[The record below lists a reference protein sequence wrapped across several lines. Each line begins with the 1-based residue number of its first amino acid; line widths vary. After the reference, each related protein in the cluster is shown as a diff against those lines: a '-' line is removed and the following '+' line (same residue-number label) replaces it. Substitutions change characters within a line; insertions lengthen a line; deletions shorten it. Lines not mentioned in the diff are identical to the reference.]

1 MTTATAV
8 QSNDLQPSS
17 SRPAEVRSVSPSP
30 LVVFA
35 GGGTGGHLYPALAVA
50 EALRQKIP
58 RVRFLFF
65 GTQRPI
71 DQQVLG
77 GGGDDHDKTNLAL
90 VQQDL
95 PALARAPWRWPAIYN
110 GFRVSSRLCR
120 ERFTVER
127 PVIVIGTGG
136 LGSVPAVREASRMGI
151 HTALLNPDALPGRA
165 NRYLARMSDTVFVQW
180 EETLA
185 QFPASLRVLVTGC
198 PVRSSFNRSTREDG
212 LARFG
217 LEESR
222 KTLLIM
228 GASQG
233 ARTVNEAAVANLEF
247 ITGVDG
253 WQMIHLTGHGEFE
266 EVQLAYSRWGTGGAE
281 RVKVLPYTD
290 HLSQALAAADLVVAR
305 AGASSLAEITALGRA
320 SILMPYPHHKDL
332 HQLANARCLVRAS
345 AARIVHDK
353 IDSSVN
359 GPALRSVLE
368 QLMSDGAGREAMAA
382 SAKRLGRGQAASRIA
397 DYVADLPEVRAIHG
411 RSSERFVAPSP
422 GQSTPV

>member
-1 MTTATAV
+1 MTTATAA
-8 QSNDLQPSS
+8 QSKEREPSS
-17 SRPAEVRSVSPSP
+17 ARPTEDGPVTPSP

-77 GGGDDHDKTNLAL
+77 SEGDGKTDLAL
-90 VQQDL
+90 VRQKL

-120 ERFTVER
+120 ERFEVER
-127 PVIVIGTGG
+127 PAIVIGTGG

-180 EETLA
+180 EEALA
-185 QFPASLRVLVTGC
+185 QFPASLKVLVTGC
-198 PVRSSFNRSTREDG
+198 PVRSSFNVATREDG

-217 LEESR
+217 LPESR
-222 KTLLIM
+222 KTLLIT

-247 ITGVDG
+247 FAGLEG
-253 WQMIHLTGHGEFE
+253 WQIIHLTGHSEFE
-266 EVQLAYSRWGTGGAE
+266 EVHAAYTRLGAKLADRA
-281 RVKVLPYTD
+281 KVLPYTD
-290 HLSQALAAADLVVAR
+290 QLSEALAAADLVVAR

-320 SILMPYPHHKDL
+320 SILMPYPHHRDL

-368 QLMSDGAGREAMAA
+368 QLMSDDAGREAMAA
-382 SAKRLGRGQAASRIA
+382 SAKRLGRGQAASKIA
-397 DYVADLPEVRAIHG
+397 DYVADLPEVRVLRTRAAA
-411 RSSERFVAPSP
+411 RAVAEST